1 MEIVN
6 VRIDERLIHG
16 QVAAV
21 WTRYL
26 NATRIMVIDDF
37 AFEDK
42 LTKMAL
48 KMAVPANVNLSVL
61 SCTKAS
67 ERLKESDPYPNERI
81 FIIVKGPE
89 TLAKL
94 LDLGINFKEI
104 NVGNISKKDDSIQI
118 KQSISVTK
126 NEIIAFEKI
135 AKTES
140 NLVSQM
146 VPDEEKIDFIQLLKK
161 ANFSE

>member
-1 MEIVN
+1 MEIIN

-21 WTRYL
+21 WTRHL

-37 AFEDK
+37 AFDDK

-61 SCTKAS
+61 PCDRAS
-67 ERLKESDPYPNERI
+67 ERLKEIDAYPNEKI
-81 FIIVKGPE
+81 FIIVRGPE
-89 TLAKL
+89 SLVKL
-94 LDLGINFKEI
+94 SELGITFEEV
-104 NVGNISKKDDSIQI
+104 NVGNMSKKDGSIQI

-126 NEIIAFEKI
+126 NEVIAFEKLGE
-135 AKTES
+135 TS
-140 NLVSQM
+140 CCFVSQM
-146 VPDEEKIDFIQLLKK
+146 VPDEEKIEFFPLLKK
-161 ANFSE
+161 AE